1 MTRDLL
7 MMTFIDSYKLQKMM
21 GVLRLDKTSVPTD
34 PTDQTVANTLF
45 SACHALHES

>member
-7 MMTFIDSYKLQKMM
+7 MMTFIDSYKLQKMT
-21 GVLRLDKTSVPTD
+21 GVLRLDKTSVPSD
-34 PTDQTVANTLF
+34 PTDQTVAN